1 MSKSSS
7 DRPGG
12 RGTGTRLVH
21 LGRNPS
27 QYHGFVNVPIYRGST
42 VLFPTV
48 EVFEGRDQEYTYG
61 RRGTPTV
68 RALEEAVTELEGGH
82 LSVITPSGLNAI
94 ACSFL
99 AVVEAGDHILVTDS
113 AYQPARRICNRL
125 LKRLGVQTTFYD
137 PLIGAGIAELMR
149 DNTRLV
155 YVESPGSLTFEIQ
168 DIPAIAE
175 AAHAAGAVVIADNTW
190 ATPLYCNPLA
200 LGADL
205 VLHAGTK
212 YFGGHADTNL
222 GTVTANEKLADA
234 LRGVHGDT
242 GVCPGPEDAYM
253 ALRGLRTLGVR
264 LEHHGRAAI
273 EMASW
278 LRDRPEVARIIH
290 PALEGDPGH
299 ALWAR
304 DFTGA
309 SGLFSVVLKPAPQK
323 AVAAML
329 DGLDLFGMGASW
341 GGYES
346 LVIPFD
352 PTPTRTA
359 TTWEAEGPAL
369 RFHIG
374 LEDLEDL
381 KRDLDAGFARLRAA
395 S

>member
-7 DRPGG
+7 DRPGQ
-12 RGTGTRLVH
+12 RGAGTRLVH

-48 EVFEGRDQEYTYG
+48 ETFQGRNQEYTYG

-68 RALEEAVTELEGGH
+68 RALEQAVTELEGGH

-125 LKRLGVQTTFYD
+125 LRRLGVQTTFYD
-137 PLIGAGIAELMR
+137 PLIGTGIAELMR

-155 YVESPGSLTFEIQ
+155 YVESPGSLTFEVQ

-222 GTVTANEKLADA
+222 GTVTANERLADA
-234 LRGVHGDT
+234 LKGVHGDT
-242 GVCPGPEDAYM
+242 GVTPGPEDAYM
-253 ALRGLRTLGVR
+253 ALRGLRTLAVR
-264 LEHHGRAAI
+264 LEHHRVAAI
-273 EMASW
+273 EMAQW
-278 LRDRPEVARIIH
+278 LAERPEVARIIH
-290 PALEGDPGH
+290 PALENDPGH

-304 DFTGA
+304 DFTGS
-309 SGLFSVVLKPAPQK
+309 SGLFSVVLKPASQK

-329 DGLDLFGMGASW
+329 DGLELFGMGASW

-374 LEDLEDL
+374 LEDLDDL
-381 KRDLDAGFARLRAA
+381 KRDLEAGFARLRAA